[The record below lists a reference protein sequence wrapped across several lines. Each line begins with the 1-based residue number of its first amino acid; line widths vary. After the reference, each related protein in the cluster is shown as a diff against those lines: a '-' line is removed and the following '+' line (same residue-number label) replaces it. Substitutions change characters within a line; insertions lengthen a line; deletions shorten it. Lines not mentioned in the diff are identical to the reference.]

1 MSKQK
6 LETMIKNRINIINI
20 LHRAKGCKL
29 VDGVLITKELHLN
42 IDKIESIKMNSSIAY
57 RDDFEIE
64 TVSGVS
70 INYYN
75 DNGTFEISI

>member
-1 MSKQK
+1 
-6 LETMIKNRINIINI
+6 MIKNRINIINI

-29 VDGVLITKELHLN
+29 VDGVLKTHELHLN
-42 IDKIESIKMNSSIAY
+42 IDKIESIKMNSSNAY
-57 RDDFEIE
+57 KDDFEIE